1 MAVTSLLD
9 TITEAIDK
17 SHHAIGIFIDLS
29 KAFDTLDHGILIS
42 KLEHYGIRG
51 TMLELFTNYLSNR
64 LQCVSY
70 NGTMSSLKPIHC
82 GVPQGSV
89 LGPLLF
95 LIYINDIRISSTL
108 LKFILFADDTNI
120 IFTAKSLVELTTV
133 VNLELKIVSDWFKA
147 NKLSLNISKTK
158 YIIFRHNISKTA
170 NFPIFFDDK
179 QLDQVSSTA
188 F

>member
-42 KLEHYGIRG
+42 KLEHYGIIG
-51 TMLELFTNYLSNR
+51 TMLEIFTNYLSNR

-82 GVPQGSV
+82 GVGQWVSMICSGSS
-89 LGPLLF
+89 PF
-95 LIYINDIRISSTL
+95 
-108 LKFILFADDTNI
+108 
-120 IFTAKSLVELTTV
+120 
-133 VNLELKIVSDWFKA
+133 SDLHK
-147 NKLSLNISKTK
+147 
-158 YIIFRHNISKTA
+158 
-170 NFPIFFDDK
+170 
-179 QLDQVSSTA
+179 
-188 F
+188 